1 MIWTHFSTF
10 GHIYFSWYITAP
22 CMKGFLRHP
31 LLCLY
36 CLSLTHAAR
45 DNAKMARPQQNMAHS
60 TKHGR
65 PWNSSFHSGMHE
77 YPHLSKA
84 PQGQHCR
91 GDPII
96 HTSKGIKKQHI
107 VLEEAPGEA
116 GLCQVTRE
124 SRSCFHD
131 KLKPP
136 LENNPSQGVFKPT
149 AQGSVKSTQSAE
161 QKQQIVGHKG
171 GSPAAGWGGYVPC

>member
-1 MIWTHFSTF
+1 
-10 GHIYFSWYITAP
+10 
-22 CMKGFLRHP
+22 
-31 LLCLY
+31 
-36 CLSLTHAAR
+36 
-45 DNAKMARPQQNMAHS
+45 
-60 TKHGR
+60 
-65 PWNSSFHSGMHE
+65 MHE

-171 GSPAAGWGGYVPC
+171 GSPAAGWGGHVPC